1 MPAYIY
7 TYIHAYIHTYTC
19 FSLTFYSSK
28 LEPKLTAA
36 DQFEVIQ
43 VSTDSV
49 FSLPLIVS
57 PMIGKK
63 KEILVVRTSTWN
75 IVDIDREASVPSQ

>member
-1 MPAYIY
+1 M
-7 TYIHAYIHTYTC
+7 HTYTC
-19 FSLTFYSSK
+19 FSLTFYFSK

-57 PMIGKK
+57 PLIGKK
-63 KEILVVRTSTWN
+63 KEILVVR
-75 IVDIDREASVPSQ
+75 EP

>member
-1 MPAYIY
+1 MG
-7 TYIHAYIHTYTC
+7 
-19 FSLTFYSSK
+19 FSLTLCSSK

-49 FSLPLIVS
+49 FSLPLMVS

-63 KEILVVRTSTWN
+63 KEITVVREIRHQRNWQGN
-75 IVDIDREASVPSQ
+75 RLYLPSQNYNTICQQQ

>member
-1 MPAYIY
+1 MYLLLSNRRHMYIYIY
-7 TYIHAYIHTYTC
+7 TYIHMC
-19 FSLTFYSSK
+19 FSLTFCSSK

-49 FSLPLIVS
+49 FPLPLMVS

-63 KEILVVRTSTWN
+63 KEIMVVRET
-75 IVDIDREASVPSQ
+75 RH